1 MLNQQGETM
10 KLQPIRDRIVI
21 KLLEAE
27 TKTASGIVIPDAATE
42 KPTQGEVLAV
52 GTGKLSE
59 DGTVVPMV
67 VKAGDRVLFGQ
78 HAGQTV
84 KVDNEE
90 FRILREEDVMA
101 IVKQGE

>member
-1 MLNQQGETM
+1 M

-21 KLLEAE
+21 KMVEAE
-27 TKTASGIVIPDAATE
+27 TTTASGIVIPDSATE
-42 KPTQGEVLAV
+42 KPSQGDVLAV
-52 GTGKLSE
+52 GTGKIAE
-59 DGTVVPMV
+59 DGTIVPMV
-67 VKAGDRVLFGQ
+67 IKAGDRVLFGQ

-84 KVDNEE
+84 KIEKEE